1 LTSEQVKTAPA
12 RLAPTRL
19 GVILLVAAIGA
30 GGTLLALPRAVVPR
44 ELPGLVLDPAQIARV
59 QADDARRATTAPADA
74 VADSLT
80 ELVATQGLAEVG
92 TGETPEEA
100 RERFTRLGVAA
111 YRVER
116 AHGEAGVLAL
126 RARAVLDFER
136 VLATRARGEARDRV
150 LGSFPRTVERYGVTH
165 GGRLRAPRFVLRTLY
180 KSRWNAVCQLAA
192 TWQLT
197 PVELRAFH
205 GWLALGADS
214 AAPAQRV
221 AALDAYAAAGGVRS
235 REARAGLAW
244 LAGDLHRAEELY
256 GEALSRTGSLRFRNF
271 MRAARLAT
279 GDALESP

>member
-1 LTSEQVKTAPA
+1 LTSEQVKTAPQ
-12 RLAPTRL
+12 RLSPTRL
-19 GVILLVAAIGA
+19 GVFLLVAAIGA
-30 GGTLLALPRAVVPR
+30 GGTLLAFPRAVEPR

-59 QADDARRATTAPADA
+59 QADDARRAAAAPGDATADA
-74 VADSLT
+74 LT
-80 ELVATQGLAEVG
+80 ELVAAQGLAEVG

-100 RERFTRLGVAA
+100 RERFTKLANAALG
-111 YRVER
+111 VER

-126 RARAVLDFER
+126 RAKAVLDFEH

-150 LGSFPRTVERYGVTH
+150 LGSFPRTVERYDVTRA
-165 GGRLRAPRFVLRTLY
+165 GRLRAPRFVLRTLY

-205 GWLALGADS
+205 GWLALGAES

-221 AALDAYAAAGGVRS
+221 AALEAYAAAGGVRS

-244 LAGDLHRAEELY
+244 LAGDLRLAEELY
-256 GEALSRTGSLRFRNF
+256 GEALIRTESLRFRNHL
-271 MRAARLAT
+271 RAARLAA